1 MSCCGSSNKDKK
13 QQTNLTPLDQLK
25 VRLVNG
31 EIKIDEYLETKKV
44 IEQQ

>member
-13 QQTNLTPLDQLK
+13 KETKLAPLDQLK

-31 EIKIDEYLETKKV
+31 EINIEEYLETKKV
-44 IEQQ
+44 LEQ